1 MLNWLL
7 KIITKLTVAGG
18 RYKNDQNWGYV
29 KRAQSKGVRTIIH
42 NLVHEVSM
50 SLNNLQRSRAKR
62 LLGPHLPS
70 NVVSLF
76 PLIEEEDRKG
86 DRSSQRR

>member
-7 KIITKLTVAGG
+7 KNITKLTVAGG

-62 LLGPHLPS
+62 PTFTIRCRFA
-70 NVVSLF
+70 VSTH
-76 PLIEEEDRKG
+76 R
-86 DRSSQRR
+86 RSR